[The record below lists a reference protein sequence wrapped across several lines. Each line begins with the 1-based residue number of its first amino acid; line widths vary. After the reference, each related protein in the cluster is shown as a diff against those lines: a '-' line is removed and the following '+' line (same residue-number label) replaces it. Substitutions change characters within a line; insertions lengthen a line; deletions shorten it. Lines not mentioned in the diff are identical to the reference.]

1 MLTNVYD
8 SSSAI
13 AEGVDI
19 DAFKA
24 AAEEMATRPRCM
36 LVIEPEGAMT
46 TLREDS
52 IQEVSVERS
61 VGDSDAFTYGSTV
74 AGCLRFSV
82 LTGVLDEVVGH
93 GSAVD
98 VYMGFE
104 IEGSDYFVKL
114 GRYFVDDNETD
125 RGLMFSSYVA
135 YDILASEKA
144 NTVFHHPSRNAGMDM
159 NSAPGISLQPGGG
172 THSII
177 EVLQNAARAIG
188 VNVAALPNQAGTIAA
203 TTGTGPVPLCSSIGR
218 GGTFISQA
226 LELDFGDDSIQ
237 MNTGR
242 LWDFTIRDLLSRLA
256 MLVGC
261 NVITDENGD
270 IKLVAP
276 GGSNSAYTITKR
288 SYQMNGFVFGNP
300 DEQAYDVT
308 FSHVFLDKTFVFG
321 GYKIPDITGRYSTSD
336 KVDVSATPTFQY
348 VYDPSG
354 GIRVYGEGTSVPDG
368 YGFHFDDS
376 YVAREYIC
384 GEYKEGSFA
393 ATPSN
398 TLNPSWSSLFNSNFF
413 KRVPLPF
420 SYNVIDVPCQG
431 FPFLEPFDA
440 LRVTDMAG
448 VTKGTHAITV
458 THTFN
463 GAMSTKLVAAKPS
476 ADGGATSPTQTA
488 SQARTEFSVGQS
500 LGVGVRTL
508 AEAGATIA
516 VSTSYFSS
524 PSRVGWN
531 IEEYPDNSIKAWGL
545 IEMKGENGVPMR
557 AYNIMRRSSSE
568 RFLQLPVAL
577 SDVRYIRFGNAGGS
591 SILGADAIADS
602 MINNYTYRFWPIEYA
617 TGSATKEEFRLFV
630 ELYGVRTVGGD

>member
-8 SSSAI
+8 SNSAI
-13 AEGVDI
+13 AEDVDI
-19 DAFKA
+19 DDFKA

-114 GRYFVDDNETD
+114 GRYFVDDNETE

-144 NTVFHHPSRNAGMDM
+144 NTVFHDPRRNAGVNIS
-159 NSAPGISLQPGGG
+159 NSPGVRPMPGTGATISIKDALQR
-172 THSII
+172 
-177 EVLQNAARAIG
+177 AASALG
-188 VNVAALPNQAGTIAA
+188 ANVADLPQGVVSTANK
-203 TTGTGPVPLCSSIGR
+203 GTGPVPLCSSIGS
-218 GGTFISQA
+218 GKTYLGEQYVASLNETAQ
-226 LELDFGDDSIQ
+226 L
-237 MNTGR
+237 NTGR
-242 LWDFTIRDLLSRLA
+242 LFDFTIRDLLSRLA
-256 MLVGC
+256 MLIGC

-270 IKLVAP
+270 IKLVTP
-276 GGSNSAYTITKR
+276 GGSNSAYTLTKR
-288 SYQMNGFVFGNP
+288 SYQMNGFVFSNP
-300 DEQAYDVT
+300 DDQAYDVT
-308 FSHVFLDKTFVFG
+308 FSHVILDKTFVFG
-321 GYKIPDITGRYSTSD
+321 NYRVPGDYSIYSEYGAD
-336 KVDVSATPTFQY
+336 VGIDVSATPTYQY
-348 VYDPSG
+348 VYDPNG

-376 YVAREYIC
+376 YVAREYVY
-384 GEYKEGSFA
+384 GEYKEESFS

-398 TLNPSWSSLFNSNFF
+398 TLNPSWDSLFKSNFF

-420 SYNVIDVPCQG
+420 SYNVLDVTCQG

-440 LRVTDMAG
+440 LSVTDMAG

-476 ADGGATSPTQTA
+476 ADGGTTSPTQTA

-508 AEAGATIA
+508 AVDGATIA
-516 VSTSYFSS
+516 ASTSSFSS

-545 IEMKGENGVPMR
+545 IELDEVPMR
-557 AYNIMRRSSSE
+557 AYNIMRRSSAE

-591 SILGADAIADS
+591 SILGADAIADG
-602 MINNYTYRFWPIEYA
+602 MINSYTYRFWPIEYA
-617 TGSATKEEFRLFV
+617 TGSATRENFRLFV